1 MFVDMIN
8 ILRKMKRTILA
19 QTVKISIVTSAVERK
34 LEGETILITGGATGI
49 GRATAQ
55 AAITQSAEVIIMGRR
70 EELLKKTCRE
80 LGNEHC
86 RYFVCDVTSVEDYAL
101 LWEKLETIYNKRI
114 TAIVC
119 NAGVYV
125 HKSPLDFDSKDFEKC
140 ISTNLKAPFFM
151 IQQYVK
157 YCENHGNSGNIVVT
171 ASNRGLMGDYGPYG
185 VSKAGIINYIQG
197 MAREYVLKEIRIN
210 AVAPGMTASEINHVD
225 IEGDL
230 YTSSVRGKRILVPQE
245 IAEVICFLL
254 SKNSKCITG
263 AVIPCDEGDSL
274 R

>member
-1 MFVDMIN
+1 MKN
-8 ILRKMKRTILA
+8 ILKKMKRIILA
-19 QTVKISIVTSAVERK
+19 QTVKVSIVTSAAERK

-49 GRATAQ
+49 GKAVARAAT
-55 AAITQSAEVIIMGRR
+55 TQSAEVIIMGRR
-70 EELLKKTCRE
+70 EELLKKACME
-80 LGNEHC
+80 LGNGHC
-86 RYFVCDVTSVEDYAL
+86 RYFVCDVNCVENYVM
-101 LWEKLETIYNKRI
+101 LWKKLESIYHKRI

-119 NAGVYV
+119 NAGVYI
-125 HKSPLDFDSKDFEKC
+125 HKSPLDFDNKDFEQC
-140 ISTNLKAPFFM
+140 ISTNLKAPLFM
-151 IQQYVK
+151 IQQFVK
-157 YCENHGNSGNIVVT
+157 YCESSGNSGNIVVT

-197 MAREYVLKEIRIN
+197 MAREYVLKGIRIN

-225 IEGDL
+225 VEGDL
-230 YTSSVRGKRILVPQE
+230 YTSSVRGKRILVPHE